1 MKKAMLVI
9 RKESDFIDSSEK
21 AFEYCKQNNLQLKST
36 YRVDIEDAINH
47 SDLVMDKI
55 KSMEVDTIL
64 SDDILFLISEKASD
78 KSLLTRLEEA
88 NIECKEIT
96 SGMDVRYIVDQV
108 GKNVIDNL
116 MNRFQNHVPVLVLY
130 EGTHDFRKDADFQNI
145 MKFIHEHLNE
155 EMIDVAVYPYE
166 DKRMVNDV
174 LDTIG
179 KETPDF
185 IILRKNIE
193 LEEVK
198 NILDI
203 LQKDIGVKVID
214 MDTINQ
220 ELMQDKEI
228 NINFILN

>member
-1 MKKAMLVI
+1 MKKAALVI
-9 RKESDFIDSSEK
+9 GKESDFIASSEK
-21 AFEYCKQNNLQLKST
+21 ALEYCKQNNLQLKGT
-36 YRVDIEDAINH
+36 YRIDMEDAINH

-55 KSMEVDTIL
+55 KSMEVDIVL
-64 SDDILFLISEKASD
+64 SNDVLFLISEITGD
-78 KSLLTRLEEA
+78 KSLLTRLEKA
-88 NIECKEIT
+88 NIECKDIA
-96 SGMDVRYIVDQV
+96 SGMDTRYIADCI
-108 GKNVIDNL
+108 GKEVMDNL
-116 MNRFQNHVPVLVLY
+116 TNSAQNHVPVLVLY

-155 EMIDVAVYPYE
+155 EMIDVALYPYE
-166 DKRMVNDV
+166 DKRMVKDV
-174 LDTIG
+174 LETIG

-198 NILDI
+198 HILDI